1 MTLNEW
7 KAIGHY
13 FTYKQHQIFINESGS
28 GETLLLIHGFPTASW
43 DWYRMWPHLIKDYH
57 VIAADFLGFGF
68 SDKPRN
74 YPYSIL
80 DQADLLEALLREKGI
95 ERVHII
101 SHDYGD
107 TVAQELLARFQ
118 ERAQKGETGVEIR
131 SLCLLNG
138 GLFPEVHRPLLVQKI
153 LMSPLGFIVGRLFNR
168 AKLGNNFKNIFGPN
182 TQPTEAELDDF
193 WTLVGGNGGRYVF
206 HLLIRYMAERV
217 QYRERWVGA
226 LQATKIPLLFINGVA
241 DPISGQH
248 MVDRYRELISQPRV
262 VELKDIG
269 HFPLIEAPQA
279 VLEHFLG
286 FVGRSE
292 KGARVINA
300 RQGG

>member
-1 MTLNEW
+1 MTLNDW
-7 KAIGHY
+7 KAAGHY
-13 FTYKQHQIFINESGS
+13 FTYKQQQIFVNESGS

-43 DWYRMWPHLIKDYH
+43 DWYRMWPNLVQEYH
-57 VIAADFLGFGF
+57 VLAADFLGFGF

-80 DQADLLEALLREKGI
+80 DQADLLEALLHEKEI
-95 ERVHII
+95 ERVQII

-118 ERAQKGETGVEIR
+118 ERTQKRETGVEIMT
-131 SLCLLNG
+131 LCLLNG

-168 AKLGNNFKNIFGPN
+168 AKLGKNFKNIFGPK

-226 LQATKIPLLFINGVA
+226 LQAAKIPLCFINGVA

-248 MVDRYRELISQPRV
+248 MVDRYRELIPNPKV

-269 HFPLIEAPQA
+269 HFPLIEAPEA
-279 VLEHFLG
+279 VLQHFG
-286 FVGRSE
+286 DFQ
-292 KGARVINA
+292 K
-300 RQGG
+300 

>member
-1 MTLNEW
+1 MTLNDW
-7 KAIGHY
+7 KAAGHY
-13 FTYKQHQIFINESGS
+13 FTYKQQQIFVNESGS
-28 GETLLLIHGFPTASW
+28 GESLLLIHGFPTASW
-43 DWYRMWPHLIKDYH
+43 DWYRMWPDLVQEYH
-57 VIAADFLGFGF
+57 VLAADFLGFGF

-118 ERAQKGETGVEIR
+118 ESVKKGETGVEIR

-168 AKLGNNFKNIFGPN
+168 AKLGKNFKNIFGPN

-193 WTLVGGNGGRYVF
+193 WTLVRGNGGRYVF
-206 HLLIRYMAERV
+206 HLLIRYMTERV

-226 LQATKIPLLFINGVA
+226 LQAAKIPLCFINGVA

-248 MVDRYRELISQPRV
+248 MVDRYRELIPNPQV

-269 HFPLIEAPQA
+269 HFPLIEAPEA
-279 VLEHFLG
+279 VLQHFG
-286 FVGRSE
+286 DFQ
-292 KGARVINA
+292 K
-300 RQGG
+300 

>member
-1 MTLNEW
+1 M
-7 KAIGHY
+7 
-13 FTYKQHQIFINESGS
+13 
-28 GETLLLIHGFPTASW
+28 
-43 DWYRMWPHLIKDYH
+43 
-57 VIAADFLGFGF
+57 
-68 SDKPRN
+68 
-74 YPYSIL
+74 
-80 DQADLLEALLREKGI
+80 
-95 ERVHII
+95 
-101 SHDYGD
+101 
-107 TVAQELLARFQ
+107 
-118 ERAQKGETGVEIR
+118 EIR

-168 AKLGNNFKNIFGPN
+168 AKLGKNFKNIFGPN

-226 LQATKIPLLFINGVA
+226 LQAAKIPLCFINGVA

-248 MVDRYRELISQPRV
+248 MVDRYRELIPNPQV

-269 HFPLIEAPQA
+269 HFPLIEAPEA
-279 VLEHFLG
+279 VLQHFG
-286 FVGRSE
+286 DFQE
-292 KGARVINA
+292 
-300 RQGG
+300 

>member
-7 KAIGHY
+7 KAAGHY
-13 FTYKQHQIFINESGS
+13 FTYKQQQIFVNESGR

-43 DWYRMWPHLIKDYH
+43 DWYRMWPHLIQEYH
-57 VIAADFLGFGF
+57 VLAADFLGFGF

-80 DQADLLEALLREKGI
+80 DQADLLEALLRKKGI

-118 ERAQKGETGVEIR
+118 ERTQKGETGVEIK

-153 LMSPLGFIVGRLFNR
+153 LMSPLGFIVARLFNR
-168 AKLGNNFKNIFGPN
+168 AKLGKNFKNIFGPN

-226 LQATKIPLLFINGVA
+226 LQTAKIPLCFINGVA

-248 MVDRYRELISQPRV
+248 MVDRYRELIPNPNV
-262 VELKDIG
+262 IELKGIG
-269 HFPLIEAPQA
+269 HFPLIEAPEA
-279 VLEHFLG
+279 VLQHLG
-286 FVGRSE
+286 SFQE
-292 KGARVINA
+292 
-300 RQGG
+300 

>member
-1 MTLNEW
+1 MTLNDW
-7 KAIGHY
+7 KAAGHY
-13 FTYKQHQIFINESGS
+13 FTYKQQQIFVNESGS

-43 DWYRMWPHLIKDYH
+43 DWYRMWPNLVQEYH
-57 VIAADFLGFGF
+57 VLAADFLGFGF

-80 DQADLLEALLREKGI
+80 DQADLLEALLHEKEI

-118 ERAQKGETGVEIR
+118 ERTQKGETGVKIS

-153 LMSPLGFIVGRLFNR
+153 LMSPLGFIVGQLFNR
-168 AKLGNNFKNIFGPN
+168 AKLGKNFKNIFGPK

-226 LQATKIPLLFINGVA
+226 LQAAKIPLCFINGVA

-248 MVDRYRELISQPRV
+248 MVDRYRELIPNPKV

-269 HFPLIEAPQA
+269 HFPLIEVPEA
-279 VLEHFLG
+279 VLQHFG
-286 FVGRSE
+286 DFQ
-292 KGARVINA
+292 K
-300 RQGG
+300 

>member
-1 MTLNEW
+1 MTLSEW
-7 KAIGHY
+7 KAGGQFHHDQEY
-13 FTYKQHQIFINESGS
+13 NIFVRGEGR

-43 DWYRMWPHLIKDYH
+43 DWQQLWPDLIQRYH
-57 VIAADFLGFGF
+57 VITLDMLGFGF

-80 DQADLLEALLREKGI
+80 DQANRIEQLLKQKEI
-95 ERVHII
+95 TSISII

-118 ERAQKGETGVEIR
+118 ERKNKQETGVEIK

-153 LMSPLGFIVGRLFNR
+153 LMSPLGSLVGRLFNR
-168 AKLGNNFKNIFGPN
+168 AKLGKNFKNIFGPN
-182 TQPTEAELDDF
+182 TQPTEVELDDF
-193 WTLVGGNGGRYVF
+193 WTLVGGNGGCYVF

-226 LQATKIPLLFINGVA
+226 LQAAKIPLCFINGVA

-248 MVDRYRELISQPRV
+248 MVERYRELIPNPQV
-262 VELKDIG
+262 MELKDIG
-269 HFPLIEAPQA
+269 HFPLIESPQA
-279 VLEHFLG
+279 VLEHFLN
-286 FVGRSE
+286 FVGER
-292 KGARVINA
+292 
-300 RQGG
+300 

>member
-1 MTLNEW
+1 MTLSEW
-7 KAIGHY
+7 KAGGQFHRDQEY
-13 FTYKQHQIFINESGS
+13 NIFVREEGR

-43 DWYRMWPHLIKDYH
+43 DWQQLWPDLIQRYH
-57 VIAADFLGFGF
+57 VITLDMLGFGF

-80 DQADLLEALLREKGI
+80 DQANRIEQLLKQKEI
-95 ERVHII
+95 TSISII

-118 ERAQKGETGVEIR
+118 ERKNKGETGVEIK

-153 LMSPLGFIVGRLFNR
+153 LMSPLGSLVGRLFNR
-168 AKLGNNFKNIFGPN
+168 AKLGKNFKNIFGPN
-182 TQPTEAELDDF
+182 TQPTEVELDDF

-226 LQATKIPLLFINGVA
+226 LQAAKIPLCFINGVA

-248 MVDRYRELISQPRV
+248 MVDRYLELIPNPQV
-262 VELKDIG
+262 MELKDIG
-269 HFPLIEAPQA
+269 HFPLIESPKA
-279 VLEHFLG
+279 VLEHFLS
-286 FVGRSE
+286 FVGER
-292 KGARVINA
+292 
-300 RQGG
+300 

>member
-1 MTLNEW
+1 
-7 KAIGHY
+7 
-13 FTYKQHQIFINESGS
+13 
-28 GETLLLIHGFPTASW
+28 
-43 DWYRMWPHLIKDYH
+43 MWSDLVQKYH
-57 VIAADFLGFGF
+57 VLAADFLGFGF

-80 DQADLLEALLREKGI
+80 DQADLLEALLKEKGI

-118 ERAQKGETGVEIR
+118 ERIQKGGTGVEIT

-153 LMSPLGFIVGRLFNR
+153 LMSPLGFIVGQLFNR
-168 AKLGNNFKNIFGPN
+168 AKLGKNFKNIFGPN

-226 LQATKIPLLFINGVA
+226 LQAAKIPLCFINGVA

-248 MVDRYRELISQPRV
+248 MVDRYRKLIPNPQV

-269 HFPLIEAPQA
+269 HFPLIEAPEA
-279 VLEHFLG
+279 VLQHFG
-286 FVGRSE
+286 NFQ
-292 KGARVINA
+292 K
-300 RQGG
+300 

>member
-1 MTLNEW
+1 MTLSEW
-7 KAIGHY
+7 KAEGHY
-13 FTYKQHQIFINESGS
+13 FSYKNHQIFVNESGS
-28 GETLLLIHGFPTASW
+28 GEPLLLIHGFPTASW
-43 DWYRMWPHLIKDYH
+43 DWQQMWPHLAKDYH

-80 DQADLLEALLREKGI
+80 DQADLLESLMREKGV
-95 ERVHII
+95 EKVHII

-107 TVAQELLARFQ
+107 TVVQELLARFQ
-118 ERAQKGETGVEIR
+118 SRKEGGEKGVTIQ

-138 GLFPEVHRPLLVQKI
+138 GLFPEVHRPLLVQKVLI
-153 LMSPLGFIVGRLFNR
+153 SPLGAIVGRLFNR
-168 AKLGNNFKNIFGPN
+168 KKLGKNFKGIFGAN

-193 WTLVGGNGGRYVF
+193 WTLVSGNGGRYVF

-226 LQATKIPLLFINGVA
+226 LQAAKIPLCFINGVA

-248 MVDRYRELISQPRV
+248 MADRYRELIPNPQV
-262 VELKDIG
+262 IELKGIG
-269 HFPLIEAPQA
+269 HFPLIEAPEK
-279 VLEHFLG
+279 VLQHFKD
-286 FVGRSE
+286 FQ
-292 KGARVINA
+292 K
-300 RQGG
+300 

>member
-1 MTLNEW
+1 MTLNDW
-7 KAIGHY
+7 KAAGHY
-13 FTYKQHQIFINESGS
+13 FTYKQQQIFVNESGS

-43 DWYRMWPHLIKDYH
+43 DWYRMWPDLVQEYH
-57 VIAADFLGFGF
+57 VLAADFLGFGF

-80 DQADLLEALLREKGI
+80 DQADLLEALLHEKEI

-118 ERAQKGETGVEIR
+118 ERTQKGETGVKIS

-168 AKLGNNFKNIFGPN
+168 AKLGKNFKNIFGPN

-217 QYRERWVGA
+217 HYRERWVGA
-226 LQATKIPLLFINGVA
+226 IQAAKIPLCFINGVA

-248 MVDRYRELISQPRV
+248 MVDRYRELIPNPKV

-269 HFPLIEAPQA
+269 HFPLIEAPEA
-279 VLEHFLG
+279 VLQHFG
-286 FVGRSE
+286 DFQ
-292 KGARVINA
+292 K
-300 RQGG
+300 

>member
-1 MTLNEW
+1 MTLNDW
-7 KAIGHY
+7 KAAGHY
-13 FTYKQHQIFINESGS
+13 FTYKQQQIFVNESGS

-43 DWYRMWPHLIKDYH
+43 DWYRMWPDLVQEYH
-57 VIAADFLGFGF
+57 VLAADFLGFGF

-118 ERAQKGETGVEIR
+118 ERTQKRETGVEIC

-168 AKLGNNFKNIFGPN
+168 AKLGKNFKNIFGPK

-226 LQATKIPLLFINGVA
+226 LQAAKIPLCFINGVA

-248 MVDRYRELISQPRV
+248 MVNRYRELIPNPQV

-269 HFPLIEAPQA
+269 HFPLIEAPKA
-279 VLEHFLG
+279 VLHHFG
-286 FVGRSE
+286 DFQ
-292 KGARVINA
+292 K
-300 RQGG
+300 

>member
-1 MTLNEW
+1 MTLNDW
-7 KAIGHY
+7 KAAGHY
-13 FTYKQHQIFINESGS
+13 FTYKQQQIFVNESGS

-43 DWYRMWPHLIKDYH
+43 DWYRMWPNLVQEYH
-57 VIAADFLGFGF
+57 VLAADFLGFGF

-80 DQADLLEALLREKGI
+80 DQADLLEALLHEKEI

-118 ERAQKGETGVEIR
+118 ERTQKGETGVKIS

-168 AKLGNNFKNIFGPN
+168 AKLGKNFKNIFGPK

-226 LQATKIPLLFINGVA
+226 LQAAKIPLCFINGVA

-248 MVDRYRELISQPRV
+248 MVDRYRELIPNPKV

-269 HFPLIEAPQA
+269 HFPLIEVPEA
-279 VLEHFLG
+279 VLQHFG
-286 FVGRSE
+286 DFQ
-292 KGARVINA
+292 K
-300 RQGG
+300 

>member
-1 MTLNEW
+1 MTLSEW
-7 KAIGHY
+7 KAQGHY
-13 FTYKQHQIFINESGS
+13 FSYKHLQIFVNESGK
-28 GETLLLIHGFPTASW
+28 GEVLLLIHGFPTASW
-43 DWYRMWPHLIKDYH
+43 DWQKMWSHLAKNYR

-80 DQADLLEALLREKGI
+80 DQADVLESLMREKGV
-95 ERVHII
+95 EKVHII

-107 TVAQELLARFQ
+107 TVAQELLVRFQ
-118 ERAQKGETGVEIR
+118 SRKEGGEKGLSIQ

-153 LMSPLGFIVGRLFNR
+153 LMSPLGAIVGRLFNR
-168 AKLGNNFKNIFGPN
+168 KKLGKNFKGIFGAN

-193 WTLVGGNGGRYVF
+193 WTLVSGNGGRYVF

-226 LQATKIPLLFINGVA
+226 LQKATIPLCFINGVA

-248 MVDRYRELISQPRV
+248 MADRYRELIPNPV
-262 VELKDIG
+262 VIELKGIG
-269 HFPLIEAPQA
+269 HFPLIEASEA
-279 VLEHFLG
+279 VLQHFKD
-286 FVGRSE
+286 FQ
-292 KGARVINA
+292 K
-300 RQGG
+300 